1 MIICNNIDE
10 INTKE
15 ERQINKQT
23 CRPEEIR
30 DEVGKQ
36 YHYIGLLIWYWH
48 LLSFILWLPMKTGQR
63 GSFRRTELYY
73 PFCSLNHLNMP
84 DLYSRV

>member
-10 INTKE
+10 INTE
-15 ERQINKQT
+15 EHQINKQT

-36 YHYIGLLIWYWH
+36 YHYIGLLI
-48 LLSFILWLPMKTGQR
+48 
-63 GSFRRTELYY
+63 
-73 PFCSLNHLNMP
+73 
-84 DLYSRV
+84 